1 MSFLFGRQG
10 SRPELPRLKPRARRS
25 DENVNRVAL
34 DELTPDLTAFLG
46 RAAAVQLSIFETTA
60 LALTSAPNLRGKN
73 AVSRV
78 ATSSLRKYDGLV
90 LELIRIGHDPT
101 QAMER
106 FAGGIERFQHEVAG
120 GDWYETLVTCY
131 VTAGLLDDFF
141 VRLADGLGDEQRRR
155 VIALL
160 GQDASSQ
167 YIVEVL
173 RTAIAENPRLA
184 SRLAMWGRRLVGD
197 TLLVARSSLAVPDRS
212 LSDDAR
218 LEPVFTEIIAAHTR
232 RMDALGLTA

>member
-1 MSFLFGRQG
+1 M
-10 SRPELPRLKPRARRS
+10 KTRAARA

-34 DELTPDLTAFLG
+34 AELTPDLTSFLG
-46 RAAAVQLSIFETTA
+46 RAACVQLSIFETTA
-60 LALTSAPNLRGKN
+60 HALATAPSLHGKN

-101 QAMER
+101 EAMER
-106 FAGGIERFQHEVAG
+106 FASGIDRFQHEVTG

-155 VIALL
+155 IVALL
-160 GQDASSQ
+160 GQDASANH
-167 YIVEVL
+167 IVEVL
-173 RTAIAENPRLA
+173 RTAIGENPRLA

-197 TLLVARSSLAVPDRS
+197 TLLVARSSLAVPSPLR
-212 LSDDAR
+212 SDDAR
-218 LEPVFTEIIAAHTR
+218 LEPVLTEIIASHTR